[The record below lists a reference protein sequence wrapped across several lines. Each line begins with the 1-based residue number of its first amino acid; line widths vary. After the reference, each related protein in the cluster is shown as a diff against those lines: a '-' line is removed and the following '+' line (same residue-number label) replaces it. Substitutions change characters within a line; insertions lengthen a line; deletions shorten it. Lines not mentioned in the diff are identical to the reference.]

1 MSAAMTG
8 GELVVRSLAAHGVEV
23 VFGIPGTHNLELY
36 AHLDR
41 HGVRHVSPRHEQGA
55 GYAAD
60 GYARASG
67 RPGVAVTTAGPAL
80 MNVAAAAGQAQS
92 DSVPLLVVSPGMPRA
107 HPAASSGYLH
117 EMPSQQRAMAGVV
130 EHSVRVMSHA
140 ELGRELADAFAA
152 FRSARPRARYV
163 EVPLD
168 LLAETGEATV
178 PVAPEVDRPAPPAS
192 AVAAA
197 AQLLARAQ
205 RPAVIAGGGATGAA
219 EELAAVAGRLGAP
232 VITTANG
239 KGAIPDGHPLAVGA
253 KLNFAAAREW
263 LEACD
268 AVLAVGTELGES
280 DVWGPPLQL
289 TGLVRVDLDPAQAHS
304 NTTAEV
310 ALIGDARAALAA
322 LDEALTGAATSA
334 EVGSSA
340 EDLVGRGARRAAEVR
355 AALEPEVRK
364 QAAPWLDWLPAI
376 DGDAIV
382 AGDSAMCCYYGA
394 LPALPRER
402 PRSFLYPAGFGTLG
416 YAVPAAI
423 GAALGCPD
431 RRVLAVCGDGGI
443 MFTLPELAAGAAL
456 GLALPVVVFVND
468 GYGEIRN
475 EMVEAGNAPVGVDLP
490 PPDLPAAARALGC
503 EGTHAADPQAL
514 AAEIEAAFGRRVP
527 TVITVPEAPR
537 G

>member
-1 MSAAMTG
+1 MAMSG
-8 GELVVRSLAAHGVEV
+8 GELVVRSLAAHGVEH

-130 EHSVRVMSHA
+130 ERSVRVMSHA

-168 LLAETGEATV
+168 LLAEAGEATV
-178 PVAPEVDRPAPPAS
+178 PVAPEVERPAPPAS
-192 AVAAA
+192 AIAAA
-197 AQLLARAQ
+197 ARLLARAE
-205 RPAVIAGGGATGAA
+205 RPAVIAGGGSTGAA
-219 EELAAVAGRLGAP
+219 DELAAVAERLGAP

-239 KGAIPDGHPLAVGA
+239 KGAIPDGHQLAVGA
-253 KLNFAAAREW
+253 RLNFAAAREW
-263 LEACD
+263 LEARD

-280 DVWGPPLQL
+280 DVWGPPLRL
-289 TGLVRVDLDPAQAHS
+289 NGLVRVDIDPAQAHS
-304 NTTAEV
+304 NTEAAV
-310 ALIGDARAALAA
+310 AVIGDARASLAA
-322 LDEALTGAATSA
+322 LDALLGAAA
-334 EVGSSA
+334 NAGAAAAVG
-340 EDLVGRGARRAAEVR
+340 ERRAAELR

-394 LPALPRER
+394 LPALPRKR
-402 PRSFLYPAGFGTLG
+402 PREWLYPAGFGTLG

-423 GAALGCPD
+423 GAALARPD
-431 RRVLAVCGDGGI
+431 RRVLALCGDGGI
-443 MFTLPELAAGAAL
+443 MFTLPELAAAAAL

-475 EMVEAGNAPVGVDLP
+475 EMVDAGNAPVGVDLP

-503 EGTHAADPQAL
+503 EGEHAPDPDAL
-514 AAEIEAAFGRRVP
+514 AAAIQAAFARRVP
-527 TVITVPEAPR
+527 TVITVPEGA
-537 G
+537 

>member
-1 MSAAMTG
+1 MTG
-8 GELVVRSLAAHGVEV
+8 GELVVRSLAAHGVEH

-36 AHLDR
+36 AHLEQ

-67 RPGVAVTTAGPAL
+67 RPGVVVTTAGPAL

-117 EMPSQQRAMAGVV
+117 EMPSQQRAMSGVV
-130 EHSVRVMSHA
+130 ERSVRVMSHA

-152 FRSARPRARYV
+152 FRSRRPRARYV

-168 LLAETGEATV
+168 LLAEAAEADV
-178 PVAPEVDRPAPPAS
+178 PLAPAVRPPAPPED
-192 AVAAA
+192 AVAEA
-197 AQLLARAQ
+197 AQLLAAAE
-205 RPAVIAGGGATGAA
+205 RPAVIAGGGAAGAPA
-219 EELAAVAGRLGAP
+219 ELAALAERLGAP
-232 VITTANG
+232 VLTTANG
-239 KGAIPDGHPLAVGA
+239 KGTIPDDHPLALGA
-253 KLNFAAAREW
+253 RLNFPAARAW
-263 LEACD
+263 LESCD

-280 DVWGPPLQL
+280 DVWGPPLEL
-289 TGLVRVDLDPAQAHS
+289 AGLVRVDIDPAQAHS
-304 NTTAEV
+304 NTAAAV
-310 ALIGDARAALAA
+310 AVIGDARAALAA
-322 LDEALTGAATSA
+322 LLVALPGVRSAHATSDVA
-334 EVGSSA
+334 CA
-340 EDLVGRGARRAAEVR
+340 DLTPIRAAI
-355 AALEPEVRK
+355 EPEVRK

-376 DGDAIV
+376 AGDAIV

-394 LPALPRER
+394 LPALPRDR
-402 PRSFLYPAGFGTLG
+402 PRLFLYPAGFGTLG

-423 GAALGCPD
+423 GAALARPD
-431 RRVLAVCGDGGI
+431 RRVLALCGDGGI
-443 MFTLPELAAGAAL
+443 MFTLPELASAAAL

-475 EMVEAGNAPVGVDLP
+475 EMVDAGNAPVGVDLP

-503 EGTHAADPQAL
+503 EGTHAADPDAL
-514 AAEIEAAFGRRVP
+514 AAAIEAAFGRRVP
-527 TVITVPEAPR
+527 TVITVPEGPR
-537 G
+537 A